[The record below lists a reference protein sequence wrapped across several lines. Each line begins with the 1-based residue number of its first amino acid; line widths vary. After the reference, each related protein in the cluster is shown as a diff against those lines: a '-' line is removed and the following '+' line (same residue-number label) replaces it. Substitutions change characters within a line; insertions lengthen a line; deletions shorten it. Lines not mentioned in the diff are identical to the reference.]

1 MLRRMMPTC
10 GMSRTHAVAA
20 AMVFTLLFA
29 AGPSHATWSRPTFQ
43 EEATGHPYPTRVE
56 VDGHEHVLVGA
67 GAEKKHFLFLSFNVF
82 SLGLYVKPEDA
93 RSKLEP
99 WIGREPKQVVADPA
113 VYRAINDHAIEKSM
127 RMVVAR
133 DVTGDDL
140 RDGFRDALVPR
151 LKDRSDA
158 DAGLD
163 ALAQYMGYFE
173 DRKLPDGT
181 VLFFTCHSGGTLET
195 RIATEQ
201 QAPIDSPALC
211 WALVDTF
218 LGDQPMNESLKK
230 DLVRKLPVA
239 LRAS

>member
-1 MLRRMMPTC
+1 MLRRMISTR
-10 GMSRTHAVAA
+10 GMTRMHAVVVAA
-20 AMVFTLLFA
+20 VFTVLFA
-29 AGPSHATWSRPTFQ
+29 AGPSHATWSSSTYQ
-43 EEATGHPYPTRVE
+43 EKSTGHPYPTRVE
-56 VDGHEHVLVGA
+56 VDGREHVLVGA

-93 RSKLEP
+93 RPKLEP
-99 WIGREPKQVVADPA
+99 WIGREPKQVIADPA

-140 RDGFRDALVPR
+140 RDGFREALVPR
-151 LKDRSDA
+151 LKSRSDA
-158 DAGLD
+158 DAGLG
-163 ALAQYMGYFE
+163 ALARYMGYFE

-195 RIATEQ
+195 RIASEQ
-201 QAPIDSPALC
+201 QGPIASPALC

-218 LGDQPMNESLKK
+218 LGDEPMNESLKK

-239 LRAS
+239 L